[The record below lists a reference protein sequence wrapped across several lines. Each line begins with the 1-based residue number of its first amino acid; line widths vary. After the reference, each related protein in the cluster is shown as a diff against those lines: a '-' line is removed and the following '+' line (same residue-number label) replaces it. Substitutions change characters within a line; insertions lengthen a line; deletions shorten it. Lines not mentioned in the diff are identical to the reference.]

1 MTERETAKEPTS
13 RRLVNWLLVIIYAS
27 FIFVL
32 SSMSSLGASFFSAFN
47 YSDKLLHIIEFFIF
61 GFLLFRALSEY
72 QAPKKA
78 FMTSF
83 FIASLYGFT
92 DELHQ
97 YIVPLRNADAFDLL
111 ADSLGGFL
119 GAGLAMTRSRGGS
132 LE

>member
-1 MTERETAKEPTS
+1 MTERETAKEPTAG
-13 RRLVNWLLVIIYAS
+13 RLVNWLLVVIYAS
-27 FIFVL
+27 FIFIL
-32 SSMSSLGASFFSAFN
+32 SSLSSPDLSLFPVF
-47 YSDKLLHIIEFFIF
+47 YLSDKLFHLVEFSAF
-61 GFLLFRALSEY
+61 GFLLYRAFSEY

-97 YIVPLRNADAFDLL
+97 YIVPLRNAEALDLL
-111 ADSLGGFL
+111 ADSLGGLL
-119 GAGLAMTRSRGGS
+119 GAGIAMTWSRGGS